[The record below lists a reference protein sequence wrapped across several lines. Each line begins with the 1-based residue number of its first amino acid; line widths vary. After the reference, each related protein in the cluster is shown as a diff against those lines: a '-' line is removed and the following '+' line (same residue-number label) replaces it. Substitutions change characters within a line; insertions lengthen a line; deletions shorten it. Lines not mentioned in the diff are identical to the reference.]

1 MSLIGRFC
9 SETLQLMVVEF
20 IFVHCFIV
28 FNSLLLIEELQ
39 YIEQRANVMMLAMT
53 GERFVQLC
61 NAPSERLSE

>member
-1 MSLIGRFC
+1 
-9 SETLQLMVVEF
+9 MVVEF